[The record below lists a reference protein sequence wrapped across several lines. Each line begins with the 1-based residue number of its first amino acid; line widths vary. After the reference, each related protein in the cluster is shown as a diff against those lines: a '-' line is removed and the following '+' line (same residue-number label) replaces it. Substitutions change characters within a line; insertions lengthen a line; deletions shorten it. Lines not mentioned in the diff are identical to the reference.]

1 MELMCHATPA
11 IATSV
16 EYVMRYVVNRC
27 CAVGFLA
34 YDRGMDK
41 KQAIALAGSASKLA
55 AILEISPQAV
65 SKWPDGHI
73 PALQRYR
80 LKEKK
85 PRWFRAPKPVD
96 IEAKP
101 AQVAA

>member
-1 MELMCHATPA
+1 MTYA
-11 IATSV
+11 
-16 EYVMRYVVNRC
+16 
-27 CAVGFLA
+27 
-34 YDRGMDK
+34 RGMDK
-41 KQAIALAGSASKLA
+41 HRAIALAGSARKLA

-73 PALQRYR
+73 PELQRYR

-85 PRWFRAPKPVD
+85 PRWFRAQKPA

-101 AQVAA
+101 AQAEA